1 MRRQLA
7 LAAAAISSL
16 IVLAFVVPLGLL
28 VATLAEDR
36 AVANGERQ
44 AQLVVPALA
53 SSTGRGELET
63 FIAALPRDGDDVI
76 TVFLADGTAV
86 GDDAAPDAEVEL
98 ARAAGRAFTAEAP
111 AGRQVLVPV
120 NDGSG
125 VQVIRVFVSD
135 DDLRRGVLA
144 AWSVLGLLG
153 LLLVAVATAVADR
166 MGRAIVRPVDALA
179 DTAERL
185 GHGELDARV
194 EVEGPPEIREV
205 GHTLNRLA
213 TRIGELLETER
224 QTGADLS
231 HRLRTPITAL
241 RLDVDALDEGERKD
255 RLIGDV
261 DELTRAVD
269 RLITDARRTVRV
281 GVGVTTDLAAVARD
295 RVAFWSVLA
304 DEQGRPYSIEVP
316 DRPVAVAVPADDLAA
331 AVDAVLGNV
340 FAHTSEGVGFRVRVR
355 GSDADRGARGP
366 SLVIEDDGGGWPSF
380 DVFERGDSGAG
391 STGLGLDIVRRTV
404 ESTGGRVEL
413 GSASSG
419 HGARLTATFGDGVG
433 GGAAPTDGSERD

>member
-16 IVLAFVVPLGLL
+16 IVLAFVIPLGLL

-53 SSTGRGELET
+53 SSGGPGELEA
-63 FIAALPRDGDDVI
+63 FIAALPRDPEDMI
-76 TVFLADGTAV
+76 TVFVADGPPV
-86 GDDAAPDAEVEL
+86 GDAAVPDAEVEL
-98 ARAAGRAFTAEAP
+98 ARTTGRAFTAEAP
-111 AGRQVLVPV
+111 GGRQVLVPV

-125 VQVIRVFVSD
+125 VQVIRVLVSD
-135 DDLRRGVLA
+135 GELRRGVLA

-153 LLLVAVATAVADR
+153 LLLIGVATAVADR
-166 MGRAIVRPVDALA
+166 MGRAIVRPVAALA

-194 EVEGPPEIREV
+194 AVEGPPEIREV

-213 TRIGELLETER
+213 TRIDELLETER
-224 QTGADLS
+224 QAGADLS

-255 RLIGDV
+255 RLVGDV
-261 DELTRAVD
+261 DALTRAVD
-269 RLITDARRTVRV
+269 RLITDARRAVRV
-281 GVGVTTDLAAVARD
+281 GVGVTTDLAAVTRD
-295 RVAFWSVLA
+295 RVGFWSVLA
-304 DEQGRPYSIEVP
+304 EEQGRPFSIEVP
-316 DRPVAVAVPADDLAA
+316 DRPVVVAVPEDDLAA
-331 AVDAVLGNV
+331 ALDAVLGNV
-340 FAHTSEGVGFRVRVR
+340 FAHTAEGIGFRVRVR
-355 GSDADRGARGP
+355 GPGADRGAPGVA
-366 SLVIEDDGGGWPSF
+366 LVVEDDGDGWPPF

-404 ESTGGRVEL
+404 ESAGGSVEL
-413 GSASSG
+413 GTASTG
-419 HGARLTATFGDGVG
+419 HGARLTATFSGGDDAA
-433 GGAAPTDGSERD
+433 AAPPGPGRD